1 MFSVLYR
8 NVFNKAFIA
17 CGSYSVVCILS
28 IYVETVVMGFV
39 RVSWLKVGLG

>member
-8 NVFNKAFIA
+8 YVFNKAFIA
-17 CGSYSVVCILS
+17 CGSYSVVCVLS

-39 RVSWLKVGLG
+39 RVRWLKVGLG